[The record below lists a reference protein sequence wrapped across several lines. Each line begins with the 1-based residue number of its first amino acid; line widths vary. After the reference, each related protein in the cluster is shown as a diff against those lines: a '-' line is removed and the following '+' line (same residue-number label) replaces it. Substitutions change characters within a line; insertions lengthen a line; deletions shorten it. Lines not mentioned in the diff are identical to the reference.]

1 MTMNQKKSPPEI
13 EPQRW
18 SYKKDHVST
27 GLARPGDMLVI
38 NYNSIVCRPADRT
51 PFYLDNVIGGIG
63 NTHQTSTT
71 CIVLACTGDWPLIL
85 VSHESCSHVLYLQDL
100 YVLELSPAQDH
111 P

>member
-18 SYKKDHVST
+18 SYKKDHVSI

-38 NYNSIVCRPADRT
+38 NYNSIVCRPGDRT
-51 PFYLDNVIGGIG
+51 PCYLDDVIGRLF
-63 NTHQTSTT
+63 NHCTT

-85 VSHESCSHVLYLQDL
+85 VSHGSRSHVLYLQDL